1 MQSQKQDPL
10 ASTWSFTPGIPQ
22 ATFRTTFKDN
32 PKSARVTAA
41 RRIRGWA
48 NTSCWVS
55 FSPEKGRLPGDTR
68 AVFNYSK
75 GHCEEGENR
84 ELLQRQGRSRGLKLQ
99 QGRARLRQIYFIFFW
114 REREEGSVGGGFSP
128 SVIQEWFCCFL
139 WGSTHLAELSP
150 SLPVLISPNQEVMG
164 LFLHPGSK
172 KV

>member
-10 ASTWSFTPGIPQ
+10 ESTWSLTPGIPQ
-22 ATFRTTFKDN
+22 ATFWGWHSEEVTTKVALCPFSAHSPLVSTSPFKDN
-32 PKSARVTAA
+32 PKSAGVTAA

-99 QGRARLRQIYFIFFW
+99 QGRARLRQIYFIFFLEGEGGRVCWW
-114 REREEGSVGGGFSP
+114 RFVAKR
-128 SVIQEWFCCFL
+128 
-139 WGSTHLAELSP
+139 
-150 SLPVLISPNQEVMG
+150 
-164 LFLHPGSK
+164 HPGMVLLLSLGQHTSS
-172 KV
+172 